1 MNLSLDSRPESR
13 ARWVARGLMVGLLL
27 VGQVAVPAV
36 RDGHAQSRHA
46 TVEFPGLPTVPPLRL
61 TCERLAFDHVTETFK
76 AFRKVVVEQG
86 AVRLTADQATLHKHS
101 GLVTAEGHVHVTS
114 GENDIRAETV
124 TVNAKMESGTMTNGR
139 VFLKDTNTWIRG
151 RLFQRFSEMH
161 YRAKDGMFTNCDAGD
176 GQIPDWSFSFH
187 DLDVEQGNRVFAN
200 KVWLNI
206 RGYPIVPL
214 PVLRYPAPGARQTG
228 LLIPTVGFDN
238 VFGVQYRQGV
248 YWAASP
254 SQDLV
259 VTPQLLSNR
268 GYGGDIGYRYV
279 LDRRSRGNWLLNVFH
294 DTDKAQ
300 TRAQITGAHLHYV
313 NDDLLVQANINY
325 ATDRTLLQDL
335 SASGTFRALP
345 SQESVLNITQRVA
358 GGNAYLK
365 AQYLQPLD
373 SGGRETFQRLP
384 EIGYRY
390 RRMVPTGKT
399 VTLDVGMDS
408 TFVHFVREKG
418 FSVSRFDVAPAVSI
432 RGLHLGHLVGFRP
445 QFMVR
450 EVVYSRSMAHPSGDN
465 PMNGDAP
472 GAARGRGTFWLGL
485 EAVTSLSRGFVVGK
499 GHRLRQTMRPHL
511 FYEYVPA
518 SRQSDLPLIDAIDN
532 LPKKNLLTY
541 ALKASVTDEWSG
553 ALSKRI
559 ADFEVAQSYHLGDA
573 PGQANT
579 FSDVWARAVFDV
591 PTMDLTSMLSQLRLS
606 VDAFYATDDH
616 AFTRLNSGIVAQ
628 VHQQAYVELG
638 YRHTREGLVPRRGD
652 IWNPFSFNEVLE
664 SESDIDFLTAT
675 AAVRLPGGWTVGT
688 RAYHDL
694 AARKTPEWDVVG
706 LYQNPCKCWSLGL
719 YYIRLGAGDNLP
731 ERNQVNVILTLRGV
745 GATVGVGTRVLQS
758 IIGPLLQGEPGLPWA
773 PR

>member
-1 MNLSLDSRPESR
+1 MNRSLDSRQERR
-13 ARWVARGLMVGLLL
+13 ARWVAGGLMVGLLL
-27 VGQVAVPAV
+27 VSQVAVPGV
-36 RDGHAQSRHA
+36 REGHAQSRRA
-46 TVEFPGLPTVPPLRL
+46 TVEFPGSQSVPPLRL
-61 TCERLAFDHVTETFK
+61 TCERIAFDHVTEVFH
-76 AFRKVVVEQG
+76 AFDTVVVDHG
-86 AVRLTADQATLHKHS
+86 AVRLIADQATLQKRS
-101 GLVTAEGHVHVTS
+101 GLVTAEGHVHVTD
-114 GENDIRAETV
+114 GANDVWAEKV
-124 TVNAKMESGTMTNGR
+124 TVNAKMESGTMTNGS
-139 VFLKDTNTWIRG
+139 VFLKDTNTWIRSH
-151 RLFQRFSEMH
+151 LFQRFSEMH
-161 YRAKDGMFTNCDAGD
+161 YRAKDGLFTNCDAGD

-187 DLDVEQGNRVFAN
+187 DLDVEQGHGVFASD
-200 KVWLNI
+200 VWLNI

-214 PVLRYPAPGARQTG
+214 PALRYPAPGARQTG
-228 LLIPTVGFDN
+228 LLIPTIGFDN
-238 VFGVQYRQGV
+238 VFGFQYRQGV

-254 SQDLV
+254 SQDLT
-259 VTPQLLSNR
+259 VTPQLLSDR

-279 LDRRSRGNWLLNVFH
+279 LDRQSRGNWLLNVFH

-300 TRAQITGAHLHYV
+300 TRAQMTGAHLHHV

-345 SQESVLNITQRVA
+345 SQESVINITQRVA
-358 GGNAYLK
+358 GGSAYLK

-390 RRMVPTGKT
+390 HRVIPTGET
-399 VTLDVGMDS
+399 VALDVGMDS

-418 FSVSRFDVAPAVSI
+418 FSVSRFDVAPAISVQ
-432 RGLHLGHLVGFRP
+432 GVHLGHIVGLRP

-450 EVVYSRSMAHPSGDN
+450 EVVYSRSMATPSTDHPANEDVS
-465 PMNGDAP
+465 

-499 GHRLRQTMRPHL
+499 GHRLRQTMRPHV

-518 SRQSDLPLIDAIDN
+518 SRQSDLPLIDAKDN
-532 LPKKNLLTY
+532 LPKKHLVTY
-541 ALKASVTDEWSG
+541 AMKASLTDEWSG
-553 ALSKRI
+553 ALSETM

-579 FSDVWARAVFDV
+579 FSDIWTRAVFDV
-591 PTMDLTSMLSQLRLS
+591 PVMYLPTMLSRLHLS
-606 VDAFYATDDH
+606 VDAFYAADNQ
-616 AFTRLNSGIVAQ
+616 AFTRLNSGITAQ
-628 VHQQAYVELG
+628 VHRQAYVELG
-638 YRHTREGLVPRRGD
+638 YRHTREGVVPRRGD

-664 SESDIDFLTAT
+664 SESEIHFLTAT
-675 AAVRLPGGWTVGT
+675 TAVRLPGGWTVGT

-694 AARKTPEWDVVG
+694 AVEKTPEWDVVG

-731 ERNQVNVILTLRGV
+731 ERNQVNVVLTLRGV
-745 GATVGVGTRVLQS
+745 GATIGVGTRVLRS
-758 IIGPLLQGEPGLPWA
+758 ILGPLLQGEPGLPWA